1 MTAGGE
7 QATAKSGSVTPD
19 PETAGLKDAPIGP
32 AADGSKGSAGST
44 GSTGSIGSTGRRPWW
59 VWAVPFAFLFA
70 LLCVRNRFLF
80 TTRLYEQ
87 GDAGANSI
95 LIEQAKHFTLL
106 IGNYSREGFNH
117 PGPAYLYVQAFGEYL
132 FADALHVVP
141 TAWNAHML
149 SVFALDSAFV
159 ALAVAVVYGWTRS
172 LRGAAICFAVFI
184 AFAVAYPPIVN
195 SDWMPYMYV
204 PTYVV
209 FVIAAGSVVA
219 GRSQDAWIFALAG
232 WFLIHGQACF
242 LFFVPVLTLATGVAV
257 LWPHRRTLRASAGSF
272 FREQRR
278 VWVPVACISA
288 VFALPIVLNLVLH
301 WPGDFGKYISYGSSA
316 QAGGHSPHQ
325 IVLYALWFWWPHRHA
340 WLAPV
345 LLYALALAVTYWL
358 SRGPMRRFLFALLA
372 INVVSS
378 LAFGVYAAVG
388 IDDLSEYYIG
398 YFYWSAPLVTV
409 LVVVLG
415 SAEAIR
421 RRPDSDSPGA
431 QGTAGSVIALRAF
444 ALSTAAAVL
453 AAAAAFVV
461 LAVIPGTHANTKDID
476 ESLPRV
482 VATLAARAPGQTIV
496 LHIDH
501 SAWVETTGFLVQA
514 ERSGV
519 KACVDDPR
527 WTFMMTKQFICTP
540 AQAASG
546 QAYWFYV
553 PPVPAS
559 AAVILRFS
567 GVTVAP
573 APPP

>member
-1 MTAGGE
+1 MAAGGE
-7 QATAKSGSVTPD
+7 PPTAVSGAVTPE
-19 PETAGLKDAPIGP
+19 PETAGLKNAPAGP
-32 AADGSKGSAGST
+32 AAS
-44 GSTGSIGSTGRRPWW
+44 GSTGRRPWW
-59 VWAVPFAFLFA
+59 VWAVPFTFLFV

-117 PGPAYLYVQAFGEYL
+117 PGPAYMYVQAFGEYL
-132 FADALHVVP
+132 FSDALHVVP

-159 ALAVAVVYGWTRS
+159 ALAVGVVYGWTRS
-172 LRGAAICFAVFI
+172 LRGAAICFAVFV

-209 FVIAAGSVVA
+209 FVITAGSVAA

-242 LFFVPVLTLATGVAV
+242 LFFVPVLTLVVLAAV
-257 LWPHRRTLRASAGSF
+257 LWPRRRTLRASVGSF
-272 FREQRR
+272 FHGQRR
-278 VWVPVACISA
+278 VWVPVAVISGL
-288 VFALPIVLNLVLH
+288 FALPIVLNLVLH
-301 WPGDFGKYISYGSSA
+301 WPGDFAEYISYGASN
-316 QAGGHSPHQ
+316 QAGGHSLHR
-325 IVLYALWFWWPHRHA
+325 IMLYALWFWWPHRHA
-340 WLAPV
+340 WVAPV
-345 LLYALALAVTYWL
+345 LLYALALTVTYRL
-358 SRGPMRRFLFALLA
+358 SRGAMRRFLLVLLA
-372 INVVSS
+372 VNVVSS

-409 LVVVLG
+409 LVVVLAA
-415 SAEAIR
+415 AEAL
-421 RRPDSDSPGA
+421 RPQPDAPGTQPSGFSGFRGRVRSALA
-431 QGTAGSVIALRAF
+431 QRAF

-453 AAAAAFVV
+453 AAAAVFAV
-461 LAVIPGTHANTKDID
+461 LAVIPGTHANTKDMD

-482 VATLAARAPGQTIV
+482 VATLAARAPGKTIV

-519 KACVDDPR
+519 KACLDDP
-527 WTFMMTKQFICTP
+527 WYTFMMTKQFICTS

-546 QAYWFYV
+546 QAYWFYTPQA
-553 PPVPAS
+553 PPDAP
-559 AAVILRFS
+559 VILRFS
-567 GVTVAP
+567 GVAVAP
-573 APPP
+573 ALSS